1 MSSPPP
7 PPSSTFPWRLLSDR
21 AGLALLAALYL
32 LPGLIGHEPWRGD
45 DVRHIAIVQGML
57 NGEPLLFPHLAGEPA
72 SLFPP
77 LYYWVSALLVLL
89 TGWLLP
95 VHDAA
100 RLATALFAALTV
112 FWLTRA
118 STRLNG
124 LHTRVAAALLTLGT
138 LGLVIHVHEAQPM
151 VALMAMQAMCLAGLA
166 RVPTAPVKGGLQA
179 ACGASLAFLA
189 AGPFG
194 LLITLPLFL
203 VCAVACPECRDPR
216 ASGGLIL
223 GLSLA
228 LGLSSLWPVTLSHL
242 APELLTLWWDEQWV
256 GFMREVARIEALPA
270 VLGQTGWSLWPLWP
284 IALWTLWRA
293 RKQRGTQS
301 ILLPLAAFLLALA
314 GMLAMGV
321 FKPEWM
327 LPLIA
332 PLALLAAAGVPSL
345 RRGAA
350 NAFDWFAVMTFSVF
364 GILVWLAWSAQVIAW
379 PPGLARSLA
388 RSAPD
393 FVPGNAGLQAL
404 IGLLLCAVWLAL
416 VIRLPRTPDRGPVN
430 WAMGMTMLWC
440 LTVTLLMPWFD
451 HDRNY
456 RPLAESLS
464 IALAGESSGCVAA
477 MNLGNSHR
485 AAFDYFAGIRT
496 HSVDDNETSCRFL
509 LVREDDFPM
518 NIQPLWQWQQIWE
531 DRHGGGKRL
540 EVFRLYRRD

>member
-1 MSSPPP
+1 MTSDPTAPLSPARSPIYGA
-7 PPSSTFPWRLLSDR
+7 FGICLLI
-21 AGLALLAALYL
+21 ALYL
-32 LPGLIGHEPWRGD
+32 LPGLLGHDPWRGE
-45 DVRHIAIVQGML
+45 DVRHFGAVYDFLLGHWML
-57 NGEPLLFPHLAGEPA
+57 LPTLAGEPMA
-72 SLFPP
+72 GYGP
-77 LYYWVSALLVLL
+77 LYYWISALFAYSL
-89 TGWLLP
+89 GWLIPL
-95 VHDAA
+95 HDAA
-100 RLATALFAALTV
+100 RLGTALFAGLAI
-112 FWLTRA
+112 FWASRA
-118 STRLNG
+118 ATLLYG
-124 LHTRVAAALLTLGT
+124 KHTRNAAALLMLGT
-138 LGLVIHVHEAQPM
+138 LGLVVHAHESQPGI
-151 VALMAMQAMCLAGLA
+151 ALMAAQAITLAGLA
-166 RVPTAPVKGGLQA
+166 LMPTQPLKGALQA
-179 ACGASLAFLA
+179 ATGTLMAFLV
-189 AGPFG
+189 AGMGG
-194 LLITLPLFL
+194 LVLTLPLFL
-203 VCAVACPECRDPR
+203 VIAAASPDCRTPR
-216 ASGGLIL
+216 ASGALIL
-223 GLSLA
+223 SLSLA
-228 LGLSSLWPVTLSHL
+228 AALSALWLVALAQQ
-242 APELLTLWWDEQWV
+242 APELLAFWWDTQWDSL
-256 GFMREVARIEALPA
+256 GGKPMALATLPRLLELLA
-270 VLGQTGWSLWPLWP
+270 WFVWPLWP
-284 IALWTLWRA
+284 IALWALWRA
-293 RKQRGTQS
+293 RAQRWTAPW
-301 ILLPLAAFLLALA
+301 LLPIAATLLAIGWIVLNGRTSPA
-314 GMLAMGV
+314 L
-321 FKPEWM
+321 M
-327 LPLIA
+327 LPIIA
-332 PLALLAAAGVPSL
+332 PLALLAAGGVPTL

-496 HSVDDNETSCRFL
+496 NSVDDNETSCRFL